1 MRDVIAILF
10 TSGSQFRV
18 AKISLDDPIFIDYNA
33 ENAKALFGK
42 SKVYALFEN
51 AWDYAFSMSDE
62 IYFIDHSTNIFQE
75 ENDAA

>member
-10 TSGSQFRV
+10 TSGSEFRV
-18 AKISLDDPIFIDYNA
+18 AKISLDDPIFIVYND
-33 ENAKALFGK
+33 EDAKTLFGS
-42 SKVYALFEN
+42 SKVYHVFES
-51 AWDYAFSMSDE
+51 AWDYAFTMSDE